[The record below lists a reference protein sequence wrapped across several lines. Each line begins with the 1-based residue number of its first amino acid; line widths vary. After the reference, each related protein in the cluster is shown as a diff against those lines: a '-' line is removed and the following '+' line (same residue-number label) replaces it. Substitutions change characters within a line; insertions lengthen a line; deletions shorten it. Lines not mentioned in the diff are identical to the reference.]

1 MMDYYVQP
9 GPIRWAQK
17 PARVSAPKVEPDQSS
32 GLPWRD
38 YLTDDERVIIEQAEA
53 AKVTWQALNDRRAG
67 IVNRAIQRARY
78 ALGRRGN
85 HSAGVSA

>member
-1 MMDYYVQP
+1 MNT
-9 GPIRWAQK
+9 
-17 PARVSAPKVEPDQSS
+17 E
-32 GLPWRD
+32 LPWRD
-38 YLTDDERVIIEQAEA
+38 YLTDEERVIIEQADA

-85 HSAGVSA
+85 HPSPASGMSQ